1 MKTSKELR
9 TAYKNLEADIEESFD
24 ALTESTNYN
33 FLRKT
38 LANAGEAVHE
48 MDEDEM
54 VERLDDM
61 ELQVHLPCILY
72 YSVNKYKDISGMVL
86 SIQDGIVYV
95 LEEGDNLITDIVK
108 FRNLSLTS
116 RISLII
122 DLEDYNNEEE

>member
-24 ALTESTNYN
+24 ALTESTNYD
-33 FLRKT
+33 FLRKV
-38 LANAGEAVHE
+38 LANAGESVHE

-54 VERLDDM
+54 VERIDDM
-61 ELQVHLPCILY
+61 ELQVHLPYIQY
-72 YSVNKYKDISGMVL
+72 YSVNRYKDISGMVL
-86 SIQDGIVYV
+86 NVQDGMLYV

-108 FRNLSLTS
+108 FRYLSLTS

-122 DLEDYNNEEE
+122 DLEEYNN

>member
-9 TAYKNLEADIEESFD
+9 TAYKNLEADIEGSFD
-24 ALTESTNYN
+24 VLIESNNYN
-33 FLRKT
+33 FLRRV
-38 LANAGEAVHE
+38 LANEGEAVHE

-54 VERLDDM
+54 VERIDDM
-61 ELQVHLPCILY
+61 ELQVHLPCINY

-86 SIQDGIVYV
+86 NVQDGMLYV
-95 LEEGDNLITDIVK
+95 LEEGNDLITDIVK

-122 DLEDYNNEEE
+122 DLEEYNNEED